1 MSNRFYYGVSY
12 SPLVFPE
19 ADWHRDLAGM
29 QGAGMNL
36 LRLGDVHGSWDLIE
50 PEPGVYKLEKL
61 DRFYR
66 LAAEYG
72 IEILI
77 STGASGPPLWL
88 AQKYPDVTP
97 LNSRGERY
105 PLGASYHWACIA
117 HPAYREALSR
127 YIARLIS
134 FTAEHHNH
142 FGWQISNEIGFPFL
156 PARGEDHLGL
166 YCYCP
171 NCRERFQEWVKHKYT
186 DLEALTEAWAW
197 GTSYYV
203 YQDWSQVFPPESMPS
218 AWASVTRWLDWRL
231 FWQAAFTNFAR
242 WQHLMLKK
250 GDPGHPTSVN
260 TFNFKGYDRFGVF
273 TGLDQW
279 QLAQAVDHIGYD
291 LYPGS
296 GNKLATRPEH
306 ISMFL
311 DHGRSVAQTGGRDF
325 WLHEV
330 ESGPIGGWVMGPE
343 HRTTAEDLQ
352 TYCVEALGHD
362 AKLMLFM
369 PWREWHYQPLRWG
382 ALVDLDGEPTPRLAS
397 AADMGAF
404 LKQYGEEITTAHVPA
419 ARVALLESKKNA
431 IFFRGVDQ
439 EEALFAAQRGAY
451 RAAWE
456 LGFAVDFVSPAQ
468 INQGHLPY
476 REILL
481 PMMGLVERDTAQSL
495 ANFVR
500 EGGVLVGFARCATL
514 DERGWS
520 YSHAPG
526 DPLAQVFGLASVEP
540 DLLVSDQIVFEGK
553 PYQGHWNRDLVTV
566 NPGTEILAK
575 FTDGRPA
582 VTLKRYGD
590 GYGVYIATQADAG
603 HLVHS
608 PSLLQTVLKVVNARI
623 ALEPRVQIIE
633 PQVPNRVIDPH
644 LLDAPQHTFLL
655 ITNGSDETHNLHLVL
670 NDDRRAE
677 RVTLIYP
684 AAEPQQPLEWSQAD
698 GQLSIIVLSHL
709 PKEVM
714 IIKIDWK

>member
-1 MSNRFYYGVSY
+1 MPQRFYYGASY

-19 ADWHRDLAGM
+19 ADWPRDLAQM
-29 QGAGMNL
+29 QAAGMNL
-36 LRLGDVHGSWDLIE
+36 IRLGDVHGSWDLIE
-50 PEPGVYKLEKL
+50 PRPGDYQLAGLE
-61 DRFYR
+61 RFYR
-66 LAAEYG
+66 LAAEHG

-88 AQKYPDVTP
+88 AQKYPEVTP

-105 PLGASYHWACIA
+105 PLGASYHWACIH
-117 HPAYREALSR
+117 HPGYREALTS
-127 YIARLIS
+127 YISTLVS
-134 FTAEHHNH
+134 FTAEQSNH

-171 NCRERFQEWVKHKYT
+171 HCRGKFQDWVKGKYSNL
-186 DLEALTEAWAW
+186 DALTEAWAW
-197 GTSYYV
+197 GTTFFV
-203 YQDWSQVFPPESMPS
+203 YQDWSDVFPAESMPS

-231 FWQAAFTNFAR
+231 FWQSAFSNFAG
-242 WQHLMLKK
+242 WQHQMLKE
-250 GDPGHPTSVN
+250 GDPEHPTSVN

-279 QLAQAVDHIGYD
+279 QLAQVVDHIGYD

-352 TYCVEALGHD
+352 TYCIESLGHD

-397 AADMGAF
+397 AADLGIF
-404 LKQYGEEITTAHVPA
+404 LQQYGEEITAAHVPP

-439 EEALFAAQRGAY
+439 DEALFAAQRGAY

-456 LGFAVDFVSPAQ
+456 LGFDVDFISPVQ
-468 INQGHLPY
+468 INQGNLPY

-495 ANFVR
+495 ANFVHQ
-500 EGGVLVGFARCATL
+500 GGVLVGFARCATL

-526 DPLAQVFGLASVEP
+526 DPLAQVFGLATVEP
-540 DLLVSDQIVFEGK
+540 DLLDSDQIEFDGWH
-553 PYQGHWNRDLVTV
+553 YLGHWNRDLVTV
-566 NPGTEILAK
+566 NPAAEILGTFA
-575 FTDGRPA
+575 DGKLA
-582 VTLKRYGD
+582 VTINRYGD
-590 GYGVYIATQADAG
+590 GFGVYIATQADAG
-603 HLVHS
+603 HLQHS
-608 PSLLQTVLKVVNARI
+608 PSLLKAVLALVHQRI
-623 ALEPRVQIIE
+623 NLIPRIQ
-633 PQVPNRVIDPH
+633 VIDPQVESRAIDPH
-644 LLDAPQHTFLL
+644 VLDAPQRTFLL
-655 ITNGSDETHNLHLVL
+655 ITSGSGETHKLSLVL
-670 NDDRRAE
+670 NDDRRAGH
-677 RVTLIYP
+677 VQLIYP
-684 AAEPQQPLEWSQAD
+684 AAEARKPLAWSQAD
-698 GQLSIIVLSHL
+698 GQLSIIVDTYP

-714 IIKIDWK
+714 IIKIDWR